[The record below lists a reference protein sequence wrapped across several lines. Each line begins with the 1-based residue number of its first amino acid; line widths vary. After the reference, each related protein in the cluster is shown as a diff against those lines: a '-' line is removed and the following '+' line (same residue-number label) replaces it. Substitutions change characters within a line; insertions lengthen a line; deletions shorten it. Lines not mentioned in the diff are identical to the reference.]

1 MLNFKIMKNLI
12 ILSLFFLSPIL
23 PKSEVTLKAQTSES
37 KDINCITLLQIA
49 SEKSKKEGDMV
60 KFEKLKTLQQKYIS
74 KYPDESFSNSA

>member
-12 ILSLFFLSPIL
+12 ILTLFFLSPIL

-49 SEKSKKEGDMV
+49 SEKSKKRR
-60 KFEKLKTLQQKYIS
+60 
-74 KYPDESFSNSA
+74 